1 MGVREVSE
9 IHVGRLLAKPGE
21 SPCLYGVRI
30 TLRDGL
36 IASVEASND
45 PASAGEGRR
54 FVALPAL
61 ANPHDH
67 GRGLRHIAVGA
78 SDQMFELWRPA
89 LYAMPPLDPYLNCA
103 VAFARQAQA
112 GIGSIVQVY
121 SSIRTDR
128 LLDDAIAICRA
139 ARDVGIRLS
148 FVVPMRDQ
156 MTLGYAPDE
165 SLINRHDPRDQDIV
179 RRTFLY
185 PFPSPAEYMDVAKA
199 VAAACEAPMVT
210 IQYGPNSPYACSDAL
225 LEQLAANSAG
235 NGRRIQTHL
244 LETRAQREWADA
256 TYKGGFLRHLDEL
269 GLLSPRFSGAHGVWL
284 QPEDC
289 DLLAERGAA
298 IAVNTSSNMRLR
310 SGIAP
315 VGQFIKS
322 GLDFGIA
329 IDSFSFDDD
338 DDAFREARITHWLHS
353 MSYAEHPLTPAR
365 LFGAALETG
374 FRIAN
379 NVAGYGAIEPGAPA
393 DIVLLD
399 YEAMAYDAMEG
410 MVDEIDVLL
419 TRASNRF
426 VDRVYVAGREIVR
439 GGKVLG
445 IDLDAAESE
454 LLARARKERG
464 HMDAIWPVLKRS
476 QATLESFF
484 RSGGHRASPLS
495 AAIRLTESEG

>member
-1 MGVREVSE
+1 MDNEVREVSE
-9 IHVGRLLAKPGE
+9 IRAGRLLARPGNGQ
-21 SPCLYGVRI
+21 CLHGARI
-30 TLRDGL
+30 TFQNGR
-36 IASVEASND
+36 IASVETGND
-45 PASAGEGRR
+45 AASAGADRHLI
-54 FVALPAL
+54 ALPAL
-61 ANPHDH
+61 TNPHDH

-112 GIGSIVQVY
+112 GVGSIVQVY

-165 SLINRHDPRDQDIV
+165 VLLRRHDPRDQEMI
-179 RRTFLY
+179 RSTWLY
-185 PFPSPAEYMDVAKA
+185 PFPSPAEYMDVAKD
-199 VAAACEAPMVT
+199 VAAACEGPMVT

-225 LEQLAANSAG
+225 LERLAAASADD
-235 NGRRIQTHL
+235 GRRIQTHL
-244 LETRAQREWADA
+244 LETRTQREWADA
-256 TYKGGFLRHLDEL
+256 TYRNGFLRHLDEL

-284 QPEDC
+284 RPEDC

-353 MSYAEHPLTPAR
+353 TSYADHPLTPAR
-365 LFGAALETG
+365 LFDAVHRTG

-379 NVAGYGAIEPGAPA
+379 NTDGYGSIEPGAPA

-399 YEAMAYDAMEG
+399 YEAMAYDAMHG
-410 MVDEIDVLL
+410 MVDETDLLL
-419 TRASNRF
+419 TRACNRF

-439 GGKVLG
+439 GGKALG
-445 IDLDAAESE
+445 IDLEAAESE
-454 LLARARKERG
+454 LLARARKESR
-464 HMDAIWPVLKRS
+464 HMEAIRPVLKRS

-484 RSGGHRASPLS
+484 RSGGHRAGSQ
-495 AAIRLTESEG
+495 I